1 MSMDGGQRLCL
12 RLVWTAKSAK
22 VSSANGTWLSL
33 VERSVRDREVAGSNP
48 VVPTISIAGQ
58 ERVLLAFF
66 VCAVSATRFATA
78 PSARTVT
85 LPRDIDADSPCHLG
99 ETLRPR
105 PRASFVARRHHQRQ
119 SQVQGYRL
127 QTQSCGR
134 ELRPSCQGLSAWQT
148 QRIAPFAARPSYALP
163 ARTWQRVP
171 RAPAGQCR
179 MPAGRSHCLPSS
191 ASLRPMSLP
200 SEHTQKRARWP
211 CSPAREGYCHSE
223 VAVRTTAAH
232 RQRRPAPATRIPPQT
247 KVLL

>member
-1 MSMDGGQRLCL
+1 MCSWPFSCVLCPRRDL
-12 RLVWTAKSAK
+12 R
-22 VSSANGTWLSL
+22 
-33 VERSVRDREVAGSNP
+33 P
-48 VVPTISIAGQ
+48 
-58 ERVLLAFF
+58 
-66 VCAVSATRFATA
+66 A

-247 KVLL
+247 KVLS

>member
-1 MSMDGGQRLCL
+1 MCSWPFSCVLCPRRDL
-12 RLVWTAKSAK
+12 R
-22 VSSANGTWLSL
+22 
-33 VERSVRDREVAGSNP
+33 P
-48 VVPTISIAGQ
+48 
-58 ERVLLAFF
+58 
-66 VCAVSATRFATA
+66 A

-148 QRIAPFAARPSYALP
+148 QRIAPSRLAHHTRYLP
-163 ARTWQRVP
+163 VR
-171 RAPAGQCR
+171 GN
-179 MPAGRSHCLPSS
+179 
-191 ASLRPMSLP
+191 ASLGHLP
-200 SEHTQKRARWP
+200 DNVVCPLEEVTAFHHLPHFARCPCPLSIRKKRARWP

-247 KVLL
+247 KVLS

>member
-1 MSMDGGQRLCL
+1 MAQLGRALGSGPRGR
-12 RLVWTAKSAK
+12 WFKSSRPDHLNCRPGACAPGLFR
-22 VSSANGTWLSL
+22 VCC
-33 VERSVRDREVAGSNP
+33 VRDA
-48 VVPTISIAGQ
+48 ICD
-58 ERVLLAFF
+58 LLQAP
-66 VCAVSATRFATA
+66 ARSRFPEILTQ
-78 PSARTVT
+78 
-85 LPRDIDADSPCHLG
+85 IHLAIW
-99 ETLRPR
+99 EKPYAPR

-134 ELRPSCQGLSAWQT
+134 ELRPSCEGLSAWQT

-171 RAPAGQCR
+171 RAPAGQYR

-211 CSPAREGYCHSE
+211 CSPAREGCHSE

-247 KVLL
+247 KVLS

>member
-1 MSMDGGQRLCL
+1 MCSWPFSCVLCPRRDL
-12 RLVWTAKSAK
+12 R
-22 VSSANGTWLSL
+22 
-33 VERSVRDREVAGSNP
+33 P
-48 VVPTISIAGQ
+48 
-58 ERVLLAFF
+58 
-66 VCAVSATRFATA
+66 A

-200 SEHTQKRARWP
+200 SEHTQSERAGLARLREKATAIVKWP
-211 CSPAREGYCHSE
+211 FGRRRHIASDVQRQSHVSHRRQKSSREPFEFCRRRGLDSHCILLVVSNILRCRRAC
-223 VAVRTTAAH
+223 VCTAAVE
-232 RQRRPAPATRIPPQT
+232 IG
-247 KVLL
+247 